1 MNKYFCYHVK
11 NLQKTIGILILIAFI
26 FHINVS
32 IATAQKGKKKPK
44 KSTSFKQSK
53 SKEDL
58 EDQRAKLLNEINLNK
73 EILEKTQKEKEAS
86 LTQVKSLNNQLVTR
100 ENIINNYQSEINVL
114 DNHIYQN
121 NRTLKSL
128 NTYMGDLKEEYGT
141 ILRNTYRT
149 NSSYNK
155 LLFLFSASSFN
166 DAFKRFLYLRQYGQ
180 YRKRQADLIANTTYT
195 IEEEMGILHE
205 NKEIKNVVLE
215 EQSKEKDVLEE
226 QKKEKDA
233 KVALLLQKEGKLR
246 ADIKAKNRQA
256 AELKKTIE
264 ATIRRE
270 IELARKRAEEA
281 ARKEAEAARK
291 AERAAGTTAS
301 SESRKPTTS
310 SPTPTMTPEAMAL
323 STSFSNN
330 QGALP
335 WPVEKGVITEY
346 FGSHPHPVLTGVTVN
361 NNGVDISSNPGAGV
375 RCIFEGTVSSV
386 VSNPSFQNAIIIKH
400 GEYFSVYSNVVN
412 VTVRAGDKVS
422 TKERIGT
429 VYTDNEG
436 NTEVHLEIWKGTSK
450 LNPSSWIA
458 R

>member
-1 MNKYFCYHVK
+1 MMNKYFCEHVK
-11 NLQKTIGILILIAFI
+11 NIQKIIGIIFICAFLIQLNAPD
-26 FHINVS
+26 
-32 IATAQKGKKKPK
+32 AYAQKKKKKPK
-44 KSTSFKQSK
+44 KSTSYKQSK

-58 EDQRAKLLNEINLNK
+58 EDQRAKLLSEINLNK

-86 LTQVKSLNNQLVTR
+86 LSQVKSLNNQLVSR

-128 NTYMGDLKEEYGT
+128 NTYMVDLKQEYGT

-180 YRKRQADLIANTTYT
+180 YRKRQADLISNTTYT

-205 NKEIKNVVLE
+205 NKEVKNVVLE
-215 EQSKEKDVLEE
+215 EQSKEKEVLEE

-233 KVALLLQKEGKLR
+233 KVALLKQKEGKLR
-246 ADIKAKNRQA
+246 ADIKTKNRQA

-291 AERAAGTTAS
+291 AEKAGTS
-301 SESRKPTTS
+301 SSAEVRKTG
-310 SPTPTMTPEAMAL
+310 PTPTMTPEAMAL
-323 STSFSNN
+323 SASFSNN

-335 WPVEKGVITEY
+335 WPVEKGVVTEY
-346 FGSHPHPVLTGVTVN
+346 FGSHPHPVLSGVTVN
-361 NNGVDISSNPGAGV
+361 NNGIDISSTPGAGV

-429 VYTDNEG
+429 AYTDNEG